1 MPNIELSESQCK
13 NVADFIEFNFFQMIR
28 EDDDI
33 DNFNYIVDMV
43 NAYQVLRGAE
53 DGKDV
58 DVSTKKPW
66 EEAMMNTFCG
76 GKV

>member
-1 MPNIELSESQCK
+1 MPKIELSESQCQ

-58 DVSTKKPW
+58 DVSTKKPC
-66 EEAMMNTFCG
+66 EEAVMNTFCG